1 MLKFLNETPVLMSKK
16 LQVKSKI
23 RGIAIRSERLYIVQQ
38 TSNEIKQ
45 YDSKTLKP
53 LHSPMITNIK
63 NPCDMLVQQN
73 DRICVSEL
81 EAKLVWSCWGE
92 TVPPINLK
100 TECSATTLSETF
112 SGNILV
118 TCPESKYLLEFSV
131 YGILINRI
139 NLGPQNITPSHAVQL
154 STEEYIIADVTKD
167 QYRIVK
173 LDTNGNLVCEYS
185 DKSRLKITP
194 LNMPVY
200 LLRCSNDYILVA
212 DHNNGRILMLSSSL
226 ELVRE
231 LIAPGGVLEKPFRMC
246 LDETNERLYVVD
258 RKQQNKVLIF
268 TLRNTSK
275 GF

>member
-1 MLKFLNETPVLMSKK
+1 MLKFLNETPVLVSKK

-23 RGIAIRSERLYIVQQ
+23 RGIAIQSERLYIVQQ

-45 YDSKTLKP
+45 YDSETLKP
-53 LHSPMITNIK
+53 LHSSMITNIK
-63 NPCDMLVQQN
+63 NPYDILVHHG

-81 EAKLVWSCWGE
+81 GAKLVWSWWSE

-100 TECSATTLSETF
+100 MECSATTLSE
-112 SGNILV
+112 SSLGHILV
-118 TCPESKYLLEFSV
+118 TCPESKCLLEVFV
-131 YGILINRI
+131 NGILLKRI

-154 STEEYIIADVTKD
+154 STNEYIIADITKD
-167 QYRIVK
+167 QNRIVK
-173 LDTNGNLVCEYS
+173 LDINGNVVCQYT
-185 DKSRLKITP
+185 DKSRLKTTP

-212 DHNNGRILMLSSSL
+212 DQNNGRILLLNPSL
-226 ELVRE
+226 EMVRE

-258 RKQQNKVLIF
+258 QNQQNKVLIF
-268 TLRNTSK
+268 S
-275 GF
+275 F